1 MTVLISLFLVQQS
14 LVNDRACCSI
24 GHLPGVTPSLL
35 IPVLF
40 RPLFGIL
47 LIDIVT
53 HVISGFFLTECFYCD
68 LIIKNFSRKGRPM
81 IKELRVKLLFLLLLL
96 LLLLLLVLILPLL
109 ILMLLI
115 LLMH

>member
-24 GHLPGVTPSLL
+24 GPLPDITPSLL
-35 IPVLF
+35 IPILF

-81 IKELRVKLLFLLLLL
+81 IKELRVKLLLLSL

-109 ILMLLI
+109 ILILLI
-115 LLMH
+115 LLMP

>member
-14 LVNDRACCSI
+14 LVNDRSCCSI
-24 GHLPGVTPSLL
+24 GHLPGITPSLL

-68 LIIKNFSRKGRPM
+68 HIIKNFSRKGKPM
-81 IKELRVKLLFLLLLL
+81 IKELRVKLLLL

-109 ILMLLI
+109 ILILLI